1 MFARGGVPRETR
13 VSGGLLMTLRR
24 TALSAAALAAAI
36 LVGSGAAIAPAVARP
51 TAAGPAAGTDRVI
64 AKQAGAGG
72 TGGAVAAHDV
82 EAPSARLPGLRPGR
96 HPLDPARSAAAPP
109 RPSANSTG
117 GRRGGPP
124 VPPRPAGCPRP
135 GGSSPWAAPSPAP
148 GSWRPPPGRWGA
160 RAGPPSPA
168 ARRAATS

>member
-64 AKQAGAGG
+64 AQHAGPVGR
-72 TGGAVAAHDV
+72 GGAVAADHGETTSAGPHV
-82 EAPSARLPGLRPGR
+82 PRHSGNAIEAPL
-96 HPLDPARSAAAPP
+96 
-109 RPSANSTG
+109 
-117 GRRGGPP
+117 
-124 VPPRPAGCPRP
+124 
-135 GGSSPWAAPSPAP
+135 
-148 GSWRPPPGRWGA
+148 A
-160 RAGPPSPA
+160 RAPTLLPRHTLL
-168 ARRAATS
+168 AR